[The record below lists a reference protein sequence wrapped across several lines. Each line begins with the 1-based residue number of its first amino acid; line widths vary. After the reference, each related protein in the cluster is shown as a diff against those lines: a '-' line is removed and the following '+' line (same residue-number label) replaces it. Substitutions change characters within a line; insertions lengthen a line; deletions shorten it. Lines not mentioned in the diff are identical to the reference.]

1 MTIRQNLVRCGAT
14 LGFAL
19 LASTALSA
27 ELPTSCGP
35 DPRKRC
41 VSYNANQIVSLPLT
55 PGATILVQLPEN
67 EVVFYVGTSDNS
79 IISGKPASERVSTG
93 QSSTA
98 DPNLEVTVP
107 GGENGPTQFFTVK
120 AKQHLEPQPF
130 SIVGIWTNPVTG
142 KEEYRSH
149 VFELTTL
156 AGGPSAP
163 DAFFNVVF
171 RDPVS
176 ERLVRDD
183 KRRKRHQEIEA
194 ETVAA
199 RLSQVEQSV
208 LKLNLSYDGQGVDA
222 DRQTLAPS
230 AGPGLDAMWD
240 DGERTFLRYPGNR
253 NPPTPYEVLADG
265 SEAVLSQNTVV
276 DSATKGSLLIINK
289 VVPMIRLRSGPAV
302 LCITN
307 NAYDPVGRRT
317 GTGTVDPGIVREV
330 RKPS

>member
-1 MTIRQNLVRCGAT
+1 MSTRQTVIRYGAA
-14 LGFAL
+14 LMFAL
-19 LASTALSA
+19 MASTALSA

-55 PGATILVQLPEN
+55 PGATVLVQLPEN
-67 EVVFYVGTSDNS
+67 EVVFYAGTSDNS
-79 IISGKPASERVSTG
+79 IISGRQASERVSTG

-98 DPNLEVTVP
+98 DPNLEITVP

-130 SIVGIWTNPVTG
+130 SILGIWTNPVTG

-163 DAFFNVVF
+163 DSFFNLVF

-176 ERLVRDD
+176 ERLIRDD
-183 KRRKRHQEIEA
+183 QRKKKLREIEA

-199 RLSQVEQSV
+199 RLSQVEHSV
-208 LKLNLSYDGQGVDA
+208 LKLNLAYDGQGLDS
-222 DRQTLAPS
+222 DRQALAPS
-230 AGPGLDAMWD
+230 AAAGLDAMWD

-265 SEAVLSQNTVV
+265 TEALLSQNTVV
-276 DSATKGSLLIINK
+276 DPATKGSLLIINR
-289 VVPMIRLRSGPAV
+289 VVPMMRLRSGTAV

-307 NAYDPVGRRT
+307 NAYDPVGRNT
-317 GTGTVDPGIVREV
+317 GTGTVDPGIIREI